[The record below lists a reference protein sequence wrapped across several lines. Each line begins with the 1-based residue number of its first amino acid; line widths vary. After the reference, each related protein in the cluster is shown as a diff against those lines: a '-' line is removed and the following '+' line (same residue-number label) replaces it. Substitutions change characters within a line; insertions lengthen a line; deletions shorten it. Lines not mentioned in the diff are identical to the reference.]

1 MATGSPASSPA
12 SPRWRRC
19 RNGRS
24 TCTLASGACRSTT
37 ASAPTPAR
45 RPGTSTGRSSGAS
58 RRRSRGPGTR
68 CSAAGSRSSMPST
81 ARTGKGPRPV
91 HRVRR
96 AVDRP
101 PVPLLRVPSG
111 RAKHPYR
118 GRRFVTGMAAPS
130 GPESDPRASLRP
142 RLFVVGAGIMGS
154 GIAAQAALKGWAVT
168 LEDVREELARRGL
181 ENARRA
187 LGSAVRKGRLTIA
200 DQETA
205 LANIDIAIGLRRA
218 EGASLVLE
226 AAPENLALKR
236 ALFQEL
242 EEVVPAG
249 PVLATNTSSLPVTQI
264 AAGLKDPGRV
274 VGIHFFNPVLQMEL
288 VEIIPGH
295 LTRPEVLETA
305 RRFAEG
311 LGKTVVSSRDTP
323 GFVTTR
329 AMAVLINEAAWM
341 LFEGTATR
349 EDIDVAYKLGFHH
362 PMGPLELAD
371 LVGIDTTLAIL
382 DVLWDGFRDPKYR
395 ACPILRTMVAAG
407 QLGRKSGAGFYPYPP
422 AGTGPTP

>member
-1 MATGSPASSPA
+1 VTGVA
-12 SPRWRRC
+12 
-19 RNGRS
+19 
-24 TCTLASGACRSTT
+24 
-37 ASAPTPAR
+37 APTP
-45 RPGTSTGRSSGAS
+45 P
-58 RRRSRGPGTR
+58 
-68 CSAAGSRSSMPST
+68 
-81 ARTGKGPRPV
+81 
-91 HRVRR
+91 
-96 AVDRP
+96 D
-101 PVPLLRVPSG
+101 
-111 RAKHPYR
+111 
-118 GRRFVTGMAAPS
+118 
-130 GPESDPRASLRP
+130 SDPRASVRP

-181 ENARRA
+181 ENATRA
-187 LGSAVRKGRLTIA
+187 LEGALRKGRITVA
-200 DQETA
+200 DRTTA
-205 LANIDIAIGLRRA
+205 LANIDLAIGLRRV
-218 EGASLVLE
+218 EGAALVIE

-242 EEVVPAG
+242 EAIVPASA
-249 PVLATNTSSLPVTQI
+249 VLATNTSSLPVTQI

-295 LTRPEVLETA
+295 LTRPEVTATA

-311 LGKTVVSSRDTP
+311 LGKTVVASKDTP
-323 GFVTTR
+323 GFVTSR
-329 AMAVLINEAAWM
+329 ALAVLVNEAAWM

-371 LVGIDTTLAIL
+371 LVGIDTTLSIL
-382 DVLWDGFRDPKYR
+382 DILWDGFHDPKYR
-395 ACPILRTMVAAG
+395 ACPLLRTMVAAG

-422 AGTGPTP
+422 TEPGPAP